1 MGYLYALINKTNG
14 KKFLGKS
21 NLEYK
26 LLKQML
32 YEALDEEKHYN
43 KLLQEDWKKYNFELK
58 QILSDD
64 CSKDF
69 DEIIRGEELLNPLF
83 GYNLFNDLQNK
94 KGRHKKKDFFS
105 EDICLLYLFNQKVQF
120 WTNVLNMER
129 NTLSNRLGNYGLFD
143 DGYYH
148 QSIARYE
155 DYYWTALRILYL
167 DKKCLTA
174 NQIMDRMIN
183 RYDISTQLRITP
195 RKISKFFA
203 GHGVKSK
210 NKKDTGSL
218 VFCPDFICCDCDE
231 KRRED

>member
-69 DEIIRGEELLNPLF
+69 DEIIRGEELLNPLY

-94 KGRHKKKDFFS
+94 KGRHKVYYGAMGD
-105 EDICLLYLFNQKVQF
+105 KVF
-120 WTNVLNMER
+120 KSTSGDEIISYDN
-129 NTLSNRLGNYGLFD
+129 
-143 DGYYH
+143 
-148 QSIARYE
+148 
-155 DYYWTALRILYL
+155 
-167 DKKCLTA
+167 
-174 NQIMDRMIN
+174 IMDVLEAGK
-183 RYDISTQLRITP
+183 DIYMEKG
-195 RKISKFFA
+195 RKYESF
-203 GHGVKSK
+203 K
-210 NKKDTGSL
+210 NWK
-218 VFCPDFICCDCDE
+218 
-231 KRRED
+231 